1 MGEENNF
8 QIAPRVEESKRN
20 NVYQYEEQM
29 TDTNIPKLDD
39 NQSFNYNSSFFY
51 PSNIQNDKYIQEF
64 YQYDFIPRLQK
75 YSGLPQDTIN
85 QAKNIYQK
93 TPITTYYKASGVG
106 GTTARKMPFKVRL
119 NRFFKPSREI
129 LTHELSHASR
139 GRMTDKNNISGYSKK
154 EAKKLYKAYNLKGL
168 GFSDNIH
175 ERGATNTEIRYRFWK
190 HMYDILGRRP
200 TIDEL
205 DNYLKG
211 FLEYNKKPF
220 FYRFNRLKGD
230 RANDYIKKALE
241 NEIDY
246 KQMIQ
251 SLIEVAQNNNGQQQL
266 YAKYGGILQFLKN
279 GSGIHIKKE
288 NRGKFT
294 DYCGG
299 KVTSECIAKGKRSSN
314 PAIRKRATFAD
325 NARHFKHR
333 LGGSIVEAF
342 KLRRQILSSLNNM
355 IND

>member
-8 QIAPRVEESKRN
+8 QLAPRVEETKRN
-20 NVYQYEEQM
+20 NMYQYGEQM
-29 TDTNIPKLDD
+29 LDTNIPKLDD
-39 NQSFNYNSSFFY
+39 NQSFDYNSSFFY
-51 PSNIQNDKYIQEF
+51 PSNVKNDKYIQEF

-75 YSGLPQDTIN
+75 YSGLSQDIIN
-85 QAKNIYQK
+85 QAKNVYQE
-93 TPITTYYKASGVG
+93 TPITTYYEASGIG
-106 GTTARKMPFKVRL
+106 GTTSKKTPFRIRL
-119 NRFFKPSREI
+119 NRFFKPSREV

-139 GRMTDKNNISGYSKK
+139 GKMKNKNNIDGYSRE

-200 TIDEL
+200 TTDEL
-205 DNYLKG
+205 DKYLKG
-211 FLEYNKKPF
+211 FLKPNNKLF
-220 FYRFNRLKGD
+220 FWNRFNKLKVN

-241 NEIDY
+241 NGIDY

-266 YAKYGGILQFLKN
+266 YAQQGGILQFLKN

-294 DYCGG
+294 NYCGG

-314 PAIRKRATFAD
+314 PAIRKRATFAA
-325 NARHFKHR
+325 NARKWKH
-333 LGGSIVEAF
+333 
-342 KLRRQILSSLNNM
+342 
-355 IND
+355 